1 MSMSALGMHGKL
13 PLSKMLYKYK
23 DEPGIA
29 MQQNQVYM
37 QNSQTSSSALSIGRA
52 MMNVNRL
59 KYGASE
65 TAANSGVQN

>member
-1 MSMSALGMHGKL
+1 
-13 PLSKMLYKYK
+13 MLYKYK